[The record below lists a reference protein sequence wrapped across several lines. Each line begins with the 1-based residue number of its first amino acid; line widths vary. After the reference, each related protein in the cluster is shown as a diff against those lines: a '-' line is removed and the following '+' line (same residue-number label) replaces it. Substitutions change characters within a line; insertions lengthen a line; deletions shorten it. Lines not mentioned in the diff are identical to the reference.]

1 MSEDFEDNG
10 GCGCENYIVYRVVIS
25 YDGSRFAGFQSQANE
40 EIVTVQGVLEEK
52 LALIFNES
60 ISIRVAGRT
69 DAGVHALR
77 QVISFRTPIERS
89 DEVLFNALS
98 SLLPDSIGVLEVS
111 HELARFHARF
121 SARGREYEYLIKDGS
136 RVNPFFGNRVLFVKE
151 KLDIEAMRR
160 GGAYLIGSHDFATF
174 GSQVPKGSPTIRR
187 MQSVELRRESCSG
200 PGPFGELGELIV
212 LNIRA
217 NAFLRRMVRM
227 ICGTLIKVGTH
238 EWPPE
243 RVKEILELANPRYC
257 PPAAEPGGL
266 YLKFVDYAQDCAEQ
280 CEN

>member
-1 MSEDFEDNG
+1 MSDAFEDIG
-10 GCGCENYIVYRVVIS
+10 GCGCENKIVYRIVIC
-25 YDGSRFAGFQSQANE
+25 YDGSRFAGFQSQANA

-52 LALIFNES
+52 LALIFNER

-69 DAGVHALR
+69 DAGVHALQ
-77 QVISFRTPIERS
+77 QVISFRSSVERS

-98 SLLPDSIGVLEVS
+98 SLLPDSVGVLEVS
-111 HELARFHARF
+111 HETARFHARF
-121 SARGREYEYLIKDGS
+121 SARGREYEYLIKDNS
-136 RVNPFFGNRVLFVKE
+136 RVNPFFCDRILFVKE

-160 GGAYLIGSHDFATF
+160 GGEFLIGSHDFATF
-174 GSQVPKGSPTIRR
+174 GSQVPKGSPTVRR
-187 MQSVELRRESCSG
+187 MEAISLRRESCGG
-200 PGPFGELGELIV
+200 PGPFGEIGELIV

-227 ICGTLIKVGTH
+227 ICGALIKVGAH

-243 RVKEILELANPRYC
+243 KIKEILEAANPRCC

-266 YLKFVDYAQDCAEQ
+266 YLKFVDYAQDCAGQ